1 MQKNA
6 RHGWVG
12 WLQLLGLVIVAASFW
27 LGFRHVAWD
36 KVGELLSRAGVAALV
51 VLLPCGIVQL
61 MDALGCWLVLRRL
74 EARPPLGRVL
84 VAQLA
89 GEAMSL
95 WLPLGFAV
103 GEPVRPWLLSAGG
116 HAPASK
122 AIAAVAT
129 RKLLLVS
136 SEAVSVLLALYL
148 ARDAIPQL
156 SQALYGNGAL
166 LWIGVGVA
174 AVLAAVA
181 TSLLLAVRGGRWLG
195 WACQRLAA
203 IPHRGFRA
211 ALQRAEGVV
220 TRTDEA
226 LQRAFRLGPRAL
238 GPSWLCYLA
247 VWLLEGFE
255 TWLILQIIGV
265 ELSLGHVLFME
276 ALVVSLRS
284 AVVVVPAGLG
294 VQEAGYVAFLVAFG
308 VPAAASVGAAF
319 SVLKRFK
326 EAFWGLVGYVCFVLA
341 RPRKA
346 RSYVV
351 QPAPAQAEYS
361 ASRALP

>member
-1 MQKNA
+1 VNDQD
-6 RHGWVG
+6 RRRWVS
-12 WLQLLGLVIVAASFW
+12 WLQLLGLAIVAGSFW

-36 KVGELLSRAGVAALV
+36 KVGELLSRAGLAALV
-51 VLLPCGIVQL
+51 VLLPCGVVQL

-74 EARPPLGRVL
+74 DARPPLGRVL

-116 HAPASK
+116 YAPVSK

-136 SEAVSVLLALYL
+136 SEALSVIVAVYL
-148 ARDAIPQL
+148 AHDALPGL
-156 SQALYGNGAL
+156 SRALYGNGAL
-166 LWIGVGVA
+166 VWVGVGVA
-174 AVLAAVA
+174 ALLAVVA
-181 TSLLLAVRGGRWLG
+181 TGLWLVVRGGRWLG
-195 WACQRLAA
+195 WLCSRLAT

-211 ALQRAEGVV
+211 ALRRAEGAV
-220 TRTDEA
+220 TSTDDA
-226 LQRAFRLGPRAL
+226 LRRAFRLGPAL
-238 GPSWLCYLA
+238 GLPALCYLS

-255 TWLILQIIGV
+255 TWLILQILGV
-265 ELSLGHVLFME
+265 DLALGHVLFME

-284 AVVVVPAGLG
+284 VVVVVPAGLG
-294 VQEAGYVAFLVAFG
+294 VQEAGYVAFLAAFG
-308 VPAAASVGAAF
+308 LPAAASIGAAF

-326 EAFWGLVGYVCFVLA
+326 EAFWGLIGYACFALA
-341 RPRKA
+341 RPRA
-346 RSYVV
+346 RQQYVV

>member
-1 MQKNA
+1 MNEQH
-6 RHGWVG
+6 RRGWAS

-51 VLLPCGIVQL
+51 VLLPCGVVQL

-116 HAPASK
+116 HAPVSK

-136 SEAVSVLLALYL
+136 SEAASVLLALYL
-148 ARDAIPQL
+148 ARDAIPGL
-156 SQALYGNGAL
+156 SHALYGNGAL
-166 LWIGVGVA
+166 GWIGVGVA
-174 AVLAAVA
+174 GVLAVVA
-181 TSLLLAVRGGRWLG
+181 TGLWLVGRGGRWLG
-195 WACQRLAA
+195 WLCQRLAT
-203 IPHRGFRA
+203 IPHQGLRA
-211 ALQRAEGVV
+211 ALRRAEGAV
-220 TRTDEA
+220 TSTDEA
-226 LQRAFRLGPRAL
+226 LRRAFRLGPAL
-238 GPSWLCYLA
+238 GLPGLCYLA

-265 ELSLGHVLFME
+265 DLPLGHVLFME

-294 VQEAGYVAFLVAFG
+294 VQEAGYVAFLGAFA
-308 VPAAASVGAAF
+308 VPAAASVGVAF

-341 RPRKA
+341 RPRA
-346 RSYVV
+346 RQQYVV
-351 QPAPAQAEYS
+351 QPARAQAEYS